1 MDAAFVLSPAWAGWV
16 DSCAVEGKESAKAED
31 SESLLVG

>member
-1 MDAAFVLSPAWAGWV
+1 MDVAFVLSPVWAGWE
-16 DSCAVEGKESAKAED
+16 DGCAVEGKESAKAED